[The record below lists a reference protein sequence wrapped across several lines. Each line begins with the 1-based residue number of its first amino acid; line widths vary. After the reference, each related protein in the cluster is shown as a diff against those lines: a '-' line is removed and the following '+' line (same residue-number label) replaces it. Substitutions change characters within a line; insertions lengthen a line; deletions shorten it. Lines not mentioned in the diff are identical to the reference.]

1 MDIKSPSYI
10 KFIADTPWMQ
20 AVSAMVTMTQVP
32 DGTLYSNQPQD
43 AMSLSSPIAYERTI
57 LYPDND
63 YFLVVDRMEG
73 TQPWIYRVIF
83 RPSSLSI
90 TPTTSSS
97 KIGNVNGALSIGGSS
112 YNWLNIPY
120 NSERYTNINTSSVMW
135 SSSNPDGKKSV
146 QMNLYSVPSSNVVFE
161 KIIGRVAGYSQQ
173 NGSYTSDVEF
183 RQDSANNLYRVTAV
197 MSGYSGQTLYTTS
210 TLPVTGIGN
219 ALKAVYTD
227 HYDIAYTGKGKST
240 FGNFSTDAD
249 TVFVRVRSSPAEYT
263 IVNGTYL
270 SFGGSSLVNLSSK
283 AAYFTY
289 KINGSKS
296 QIELSSNGLN
306 MRLGMLNS
314 SATYTVLMDGAV
326 YSNWAMVDN
335 RTIQITVGAGEHTIE
350 LSSVQVSPT
359 PIRDGMVLW
368 YDMNLTG
375 GKLTDLSNSSNTG
388 MPYNTSYTLLPTGA
402 GTLNFNGTSSYV
414 RCNDSP
420 TLDTTSGL
428 SIEVMFKLNTLGTLQ
443 TLASKSMSSP
453 TGSGYTLW
461 VDKSNRLEFIAY
473 DRNNNKTALDIIPNF
488 STGTWYHVVATDD
501 GKNITLYVNGNVS
514 GSTPCDGLSPSM
526 LNLTIGRYS
535 SSGIAYLKPIPG
547 ACPAAA

>member
-1 MDIKSPSYI
+1 
-10 KFIADTPWMQ
+10 
-20 AVSAMVTMTQVP
+20 
-32 DGTLYSNQPQD
+32 
-43 AMSLSSPIAYERTI
+43 
-57 LYPDND
+57 
-63 YFLVVDRMEG
+63 
-73 TQPWIYRVIF
+73 
-83 RPSSLSI
+83 
-90 TPTTSSS
+90 
-97 KIGNVNGALSIGGSS
+97 
-112 YNWLNIPY
+112 
-120 NSERYTNINTSSVMW
+120 
-135 SSSNPDGKKSV
+135 
-146 QMNLYSVPSSNVVFE
+146 MNLYSVPSSNVVFE

-173 NGSYTSDVEF
+173 NEVYTADVEF

-335 RTIQITVGAGEHTIE
+335 RTIQYHCRRRGAH
-350 LSSVQVSPT
+350 
-359 PIRDGMVLW
+359 
-368 YDMNLTG
+368 N
-375 GKLTDLSNSSNTG
+375 
-388 MPYNTSYTLLPTGA
+388 
-402 GTLNFNGTSSYV
+402 
-414 RCNDSP
+414 
-420 TLDTTSGL
+420 
-428 SIEVMFKLNTLGTLQ
+428 
-443 TLASKSMSSP
+443 
-453 TGSGYTLW
+453 
-461 VDKSNRLEFIAY
+461 
-473 DRNNNKTALDIIPNF
+473 
-488 STGTWYHVVATDD
+488 
-501 GKNITLYVNGNVS
+501 
-514 GSTPCDGLSPSM
+514 
-526 LNLTIGRYS
+526 
-535 SSGIAYLKPIPG
+535 
-547 ACPAAA
+547 